1 MAFGDG
7 LKSAGNWASDKAA
20 APGFGSYARHL
31 QDSAKKLREGDLGAF
46 GPGEGW
52 KQSRKA
58 TMGSDINKQLD
69 ATSENLL
76 EGMSVQG
83 GANPS
88 GNAFKMAGTVA
99 GEAAEAAAAG
109 GLKIEEKALDIA
121 MANKAQAQK
130 ALQEERM
137 ANKQMISNLLGG
149 VGEDLGKAIDK
160 GGTPGA
166 GGGVQKLTGKAL
178 QVALMAARLG
188 LVCWVAREVLPSHW
202 KDCRTYILF
211 GSPRW
216 FCKWY
221 SENGERAAE
230 WLRAHPWA
238 KVPLRPLFRYFAWRG
253 RKMAAQNPELIKLQ
267 SHLA

>member
-1 MAFGDG
+1 MAFGDR

-31 QDSAKKLREGDLGAF
+31 QDSAKKLREGDLRAF
-46 GPGEGW
+46 GPGEEW
-52 KQSRKA
+52 EQSRKA
-58 TMGSDINKQLD
+58 TMGSDIHKQVD
-69 ATSENLL
+69 AASENLL
-76 EGMSVQG
+76 EGMAAQG
-83 GANPS
+83 GANPD
-88 GNAFKMAGTVA
+88 GNAFKMAGTMAGEVA
-99 GEAAEAAAAG
+99 GAAAKE
-109 GLKIEEKALDIA
+109 GLEVGKQAVDIA

-137 ANKQMISNLLGG
+137 ANKQMISDVLGG
-149 VGEDLGKAIDK
+149 VDDNLDKAIAK
-160 GGTPGA
+160 GKVVGA
-166 GGGVQKLTGKAL
+166 EGGVQKLTGKAL

-188 LVCWVAREVLPSHW
+188 LVCWVAREVLPSRW